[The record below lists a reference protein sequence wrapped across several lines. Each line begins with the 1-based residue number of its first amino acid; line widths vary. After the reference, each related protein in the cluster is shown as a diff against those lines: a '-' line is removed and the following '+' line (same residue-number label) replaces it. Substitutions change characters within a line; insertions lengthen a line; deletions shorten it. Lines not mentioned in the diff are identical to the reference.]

1 MISATAT
8 PVHEIPLRDI
18 EQLLARAQQGPL
30 STEDRELIWSM
41 AVSYVR
47 VGEMLRDKS
56 TSIANLRKALFGPTS
71 EKTKDVLPDATD
83 KAGEAGAKDAGS
95 KPTGKTP
102 RQREPRSPNG
112 HGRNG
117 ADEYTGALRIPVKNA
132 SLCSGASCPD
142 CGRGRVYGLADPG
155 ILLRVT
161 GHPPIQAK
169 VYELERLRCN
179 LCGKVQT
186 AKAPQGVGE
195 EKYDASAASMIGL
208 LRYGSGLPNYRLAC
222 LQQSLGVPLPT
233 STQWDIIA
241 ACAPKLVPVYSELIR
256 QAAQGELLHNDDTTM
271 TILELLKKNEEQR
284 QAADDV
290 AAPRTGIFT
299 TSIVALANGTKIM
312 LFFSGQKHAGENL
325 ADVLS
330 QRAKGLAPP
339 MQMCDALSRNLPKD
353 FEVILGNC
361 LVHAR
366 RKFVEVVDRFP
377 DECKHVLEALR
388 IVYQNDAKAKDLGLS
403 EQDRLT
409 LHQTESRPVMDELE
423 TWQRA
428 QLSERR
434 VEPNSGLGEAI
445 TYFLKHWTEMT
456 LFLRQAGAPLDNNV
470 AERALKRAIL
480 HRKNSLFYRT
490 ENGAKVG
497 DVFMSLVHTAE
508 MCSENP
514 FEYLTALQ
522 QNADAVAANP
532 AAWVPW
538 KFRETLASQT
548 AR

>member
-1 MISATAT
+1 VSSATAT
-8 PVHEIPLRDI
+8 QVHEIPLREI
-18 EQLLARAQQGPL
+18 EQLLARAQQGPM
-30 STEDRELIWSM
+30 SAEDRDLIWSM

-47 VGEMLRDKS
+47 VGEMLKDKS

-71 EKTKDVLPDATD
+71 EKTKDVLQDET
-83 KAGEAGAKDAGS
+83 KEAGEAGAGGEPKG
-95 KPTGKTP
+95 KPP
-102 RQREPRSPNG
+102 RQREQRSSNG

-117 ADEYTGALRIPVKNA
+117 ADEYTGATRIPVKNEA
-132 SLCSGASCPD
+132 LSGGACCPD
-142 CGRGRVYGLADPG
+142 CGRGRVYALTDPG

-186 AKAPQGVGE
+186 AKAPKGVGE

-208 LRYGSGLPNYRLAC
+208 LRYGSGLPNYRLAG

-233 STQWDIIA
+233 STQWDIVA
-241 ACAPKLVPVYSELIR
+241 ECAPKLVPVYSELIR
-256 QAAQGELLHNDDTTM
+256 QAAQGELVHNDDTTM
-271 TILELLKKNEEQR
+271 TILELVKKNEEKD
-284 QAADDV
+284 ADDV
-290 AAPRTGIFT
+290 AAPRTGMFT
-299 TSIVALANGTKIM
+299 TSIVALASGTKIM

-325 ADVLS
+325 ADLLS

-339 MQMCDALSRNLPKD
+339 MQMCDALSRNRPKD

-366 RKFVEVVDRFP
+366 RKFVQVVDRFP
-377 DECKHVLEALR
+377 DECKHVIDVLR
-388 IVYQNDAKAKDLGLS
+388 LVYKNDAKAKELGLS
-403 EQDRLT
+403 PQERLA
-409 LHQTESRPVMDELE
+409 LHQTESRPLMDDLE
-423 TWQRA
+423 KWQQA
-428 QLSERR
+428 QLSERKI
-434 VEPNSGLGEAI
+434 EPNSGLGQAI
-445 TYFLKHWTEMT
+445 AYFLKHWTEMT
-456 LFLRQAGAPLDNNV
+456 LFLRQAGAPLDNNIC
-470 AERALKRAIL
+470 ESALKRAIM

-497 DVFMSLVHTAE
+497 DVFMSLIHTTE
-508 MCSENP
+508 KCSENP
-514 FEYLTALQ
+514 FEYLMALQ
-522 QNADAVAANP
+522 QNADAVVANP